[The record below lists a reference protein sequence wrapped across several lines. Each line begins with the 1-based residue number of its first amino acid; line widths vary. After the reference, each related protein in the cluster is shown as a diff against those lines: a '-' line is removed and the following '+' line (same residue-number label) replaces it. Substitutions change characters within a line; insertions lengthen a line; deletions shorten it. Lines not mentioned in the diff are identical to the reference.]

1 MSEQRP
7 VNGRDQFNRDRS
19 QCEHLNRDR
28 DRDRASPGP
37 RQKFACI
44 EWLSESP
51 DSIDFTHNVPL
62 DWVRDYD
69 PDEREESYV
78 VEWRQGRMPRGGWHY
93 YDGIIHEV
101 SEDVEFLKVVMN
113 NLKRDTNLKSTP
125 KSQPHIDSPGNTLVC
140 TDWLYSTEWFSNVIV
155 LEFRQ
160 MLAAAVKDRSRE
172 VREAKEKEIVHVHTQ
187 SEKVQVGKSLLLDK
201 TSYNIARLASS
212 PGRMVGICLR
222 QAFSRRTLMKSSYA
236 GQRRTKDGVTV
247 TKPSLKKFQKT
258 QDIHNFVLERFPHL
272 TQSAFSSA
280 VNSFL
285 GEKPNQ
291 IRQISYVSESE
302 SEVDEDME

>member
-1 MSEQRP
+1 MSKQRP

-19 QCEHLNRDR
+19 QREHLNRDR

-78 VEWRQGRMPRGGWHY
+78 VEWRQGTMPRGGWHY

-125 KSQPHIDSPGNTLVC
+125 RSQPHIDSP
-140 TDWLYSTEWFSNVIV
+140 
-155 LEFRQ
+155 
-160 MLAAAVKDRSRE
+160 AVKDVLKQTPQRSRE
-172 VREAKEKEIVHVHTQ
+172 VREAKEKEIVHTQ
-187 SEKVQVGKSLLLDK
+187 AEKVQVGKSLLLDK

-222 QAFSRRTLMKSSYA
+222 QAFSRRRLMKSSYA

-247 TKPSLKKFQKT
+247 TKPSLKKYQKT